1 MPANGNLPIEVG
13 LEKARF
19 EIVQAIG
26 QIGDRYSIPSS
37 LLLILLENIVNES
50 KLATFTNILA
60 GYDISNPTPVKP
72 SVPTQI
78 PSPVPEKKDEVKT
91 NGSNGRSEKP
101 VKRDKPGTEKS

>member
-1 MPANGNLPIEVG
+1 MPENGNLPIEVG

-37 LLLILLENIVNES
+37 LLLILLENIANES

-60 GYDISNPTPVKP
+60 SYNISNPTPVRP
-72 SVPTQI
+72 SSPT
-78 PSPVPEKKDEVKT
+78 PTSSPAPEKKDEVKT
-91 NGSNGRSEKP
+91 NGSNGRNEKP
-101 VKRDKPGTEKS
+101 AKQDKSGTEKS